1 MLSNT
6 AHPIIHSAEIKA
18 IGVENTDA
26 VIEQLTTVLHRPA
39 DEVRVLLH
47 QLVPEYMLPKKVDA
61 NDAIAGQIRSTPE
74 VPLKRSA

>member
-1 MLSNT
+1 
-6 AHPIIHSAEIKA
+6 
-18 IGVENTDA
+18 